1 MVGQRAVVPCVR
13 RKGGISCGW
22 DESAGHCGTHN
33 VGVVG
38 MLYVQDVV
46 WVLTIVLYRCS
57 VSNVVLSAAVTS

>member
-1 MVGQRAVVPCVR
+1 M
-13 RKGGISCGW
+13 GGMSLQGI
-22 DESAGHCGTHN
+22 

-46 WVLTIVLYRCS
+46 WVLTIVLYRCG

>member
-1 MVGQRAVVPCVR
+1 M
-13 RKGGISCGW
+13 GGMSLQGI
-22 DESAGHCGTHN
+22 

-57 VSNVVLSAAVTS
+57 VFNVVLSAAAVTS